1 MRQPL
6 LALTAAVVLGCVLS
20 SWSLEWWPRLLFG
33 IACVLSVLVGA
44 VLAVWVHLKLGKL
57 QKVPVKRPVP
67 VDLVKNILKSASK
80 RDNTESY
87 QRPPIISR
95 SVDEVIAEI
104 VNHVVEDFF
113 TSWYSQLASE
123 PEAQAE
129 LIKNELWE
137 SLRRLRDRLSAIDEV
152 NFIATNVFNKIK
164 QHFQRIR
171 IAHEMSDGKTTLPM
185 YTLVSYLAN
194 PERELQFLRSVAEVV
209 IMILLPA
216 DYSRCVPV
224 RQLLREILACQVMQ
238 PTVDLLCD
246 PDFINQKVYEY
257 VHHHQLWRELH
268 QRTYTYAASY
278 EDFIRIIQESNDVD
292 ELKHIRFN
300 IVTEIMQATTI
311 NNLKRARGMKLTRD
325 LRPQSASKGDLL
337 QARNLK
343 RYINQLTYAKT
354 QCEKRIKSVGGM
366 GYLTEIDSPESSDS
380 QLIGRKV
387 LSFGVIMESA
397 YARRYLLRYL
407 ESEGQENLLL
417 FWNAVN
423 ELRTCR
429 KQLMHALGA
438 EIYQTYLAGKY
449 GVIRLDKVSL
459 KRIESF
465 LIGDRGPE
473 IFLEL
478 QDEVQSQLEHT
489 HYHRFLV
496 SPLYN
501 KMMLDAEE
509 AGIDFINATVA
520 LPDDHQEGLG
530 AEVGDTNLS
539 DHSSFARLKLDQLTE
554 KLRTKSQ
561 ALEAMRSGTR
571 PDLKMVST
579 LEQEVENLAG
589 ERRELEA
596 HIERTDVWTQ
606 HLGHWTADVHSA
618 EVLEEKDVPV
628 FVLVV
633 YLVAAAAE
641 AGETSSGAPEPASPD
656 DPAAAK
662 RPLDSLLD
670 NQHGWVVIRR
680 LTDLLHVHSKLSQIS
695 PALKAAELPPLP
707 SKSLFSKGCDRDF
720 LERAKIK
727 VQSYLTMVLAD
738 QRLNKSEVIYTFLSP
753 SPEHLLF
760 PGTSQKKFTFFS
772 MFKGSGP
779 GSDEAGVES
788 DEDDILFLDGADTR
802 PEVRDDFAEPLYG
815 LIAEVFD
822 LSGKWLRKTLMSFVQ
837 ITYGRTI
844 SRQIRDML
852 SWGFSEPQL
861 LFYLTT
867 LREACWPGGK
877 LAPPRPARSEQQ
889 MASTRQETRE
899 LLVNNVPELLTNLL
913 GLHNS
918 RLGGV
923 KAFETLQDVRLNKHL
938 FYTIL
943 ESFITELFPEVGSK
957 MQAIV

>member
-1 MRQPL
+1 ML
-6 LALTAAVVLGCVLS
+6 L
-20 SWSLEWWPRLLFG
+20 
-33 IACVLSVLVGA
+33 
-44 VLAVWVHLKLGKL
+44 H
-57 QKVPVKRPVP
+57 
-67 VDLVKNILKSASK
+67 
-80 RDNTESY
+80 
-87 QRPPIISR
+87 
-95 SVDEVIAEI
+95 
-104 VNHVVEDFF
+104 
-113 TSWYSQLASE
+113 
-123 PEAQAE
+123 
-129 LIKNELWE
+129 
-137 SLRRLRDRLSAIDEV
+137 
-152 NFIATNVFNKIK
+152 
-164 QHFQRIR
+164 
-171 IAHEMSDGKTTLPM
+171 
-185 YTLVSYLAN
+185 
-194 PERELQFLRSVAEVV
+194 
-209 IMILLPA
+209 
-216 DYSRCVPV
+216 
-224 RQLLREILACQVMQ
+224 
-238 PTVDLLCD
+238 
-246 PDFINQKVYEY
+246 
-257 VHHHQLWRELH
+257 
-268 QRTYTYAASY
+268 
-278 EDFIRIIQESNDVD
+278 
-292 ELKHIRFN
+292 
-300 IVTEIMQATTI
+300 
-311 NNLKRARGMKLTRD
+311 
-325 LRPQSASKGDLL
+325 

-429 KQLMHALGA
+429 KHMLHALGA
-438 EIYQTYLAGKY
+438 EIYQTYLAGIY

-478 QDEVQSQLEHT
+478 QEEVQSQLENK

-520 LPDDHQEGLG
+520 NHEDHPEGLG
-530 AEVGDTNLS
+530 SEMGDTNLS
-539 DHSSFARLKLDQLTE
+539 DHSSFARLKLDQLAE

-561 ALEAMRSGTR
+561 ALEAMKTGTR
-571 PDLKMVST
+571 PDPKMVSI
-579 LEQEVENLAG
+579 LEQEVDNLAG

-618 EVLEEKDVPV
+618 EVGGQWDWGQTCRQVLEEKDMPV

-633 YLVAAAAE
+633 YLVASPAGAVEAADA
-641 AGETSSGAPEPASPD
+641 TSPD
-656 DPAAAK
+656 EPGSPADPAAGK
-662 RPLDSLLD
+662 RPLDALLD
-670 NQHGWVVIRR
+670 NQRGWVVIRR
-680 LTDLLHVHSKLSQIS
+680 LTDLLHVHGKLCQIS
-695 PALKAAELPPLP
+695 PSLKSAELPPLP
-707 SKSLFSKGCDRDF
+707 SKSLFSKGCDRAY

-727 VQSYLTMVLAD
+727 VQNYLTMVLAD

-760 PGTSQKKFTFFS
+760 PGTSQKKSTFFS
-772 MFKGSGP
+772 IFKGSG
-779 GSDEAGVES
+779 GAADDGGAES
-788 DEDDILFLDGADTR
+788 DDDDILFLDGADAR

-844 SRQIRDML
+844 SRQIRDTL
-852 SWGFSEPQL
+852 SWCFSESQL
-861 LFYLTT
+861 LYYATT

-877 LAPPRPARSEQQ
+877 RPPPAPPRSQQ
-889 MASTRQETRE
+889 DMERTRQETRE

-923 KAFETLQDVRLNKHL
+923 KVFETLQDVRLNKHL
-938 FYTIL
+938 FYTVL
-943 ESFITELFPEVGSK
+943 EAFIPQLFPELGGGPHTTNV
-957 MQAIV
+957 